1 MLVAG
6 VLAKLM
12 KIPPTSKIFIAWA
25 AFKTK
30 ETELCMRQLEI
41 IVAVGNDGAI
51 GREGSLIWRIPADL
65 RRFKKMTMG
74 HPLIMGRKTWESLP
88 KRPLPGRLNI
98 VVTRDAGY
106 DAPGAVVAVS
116 PLEALAVAGE
126 REPGVTPFVIGGE
139 QIYREMFPL
148 ASALDLTLVD
158 ASCPDADARFPWP
171 LGQEWRLVEESPSES
186 TDEGISY
193 RFLRYEK
200 DIDNK

>member
-1 MLVAG
+1 M
-6 VLAKLM
+6 
-12 KIPPTSKIFIAWA
+12 
-25 AFKTK
+25 
-30 ETELCMRQLEI
+30 
-41 IVAVGNDGAI
+41 
-51 GREGSLIWRIPADL
+51 
-65 RRFKKMTMG
+65 
-74 HPLIMGRKTWESLP
+74 
-88 KRPLPGRLNI
+88 
-98 VVTRDAGY
+98 TRDAGY

-116 PLEALAVAGE
+116 PLEALPWRGNVS
-126 REPGVTPFVIGGE
+126 RVSPLCNRGE